1 MTTRVRKMYVM
12 LSSVDWKVM
21 TWEEIRMI
29 TSASDRLNL
38 ARANVD
44 MKSDDRKILREFIHD
59 LNSATGSIC
68 FPIDET
74 AERKAE
80 LYNEFLEFWNVI

>member
-1 MTTRVRKMYVM
+1 MTTRVRKMYIM

-29 TSASDRLNL
+29 TSKEDRIRLGRDAVVEPKDL
-38 ARANVD
+38 
-44 MKSDDRKILREFIHD
+44 KILKEFLRD
-59 LNSATGSIC
+59 LEIATGSIC

-74 AERKAE
+74 AEHRAE
-80 LYNEFLEFWNVI
+80 LYNEFLEFWNII